1 MRSEHRSWH
10 GWLGALVFALLVLT
24 GIQPFFAGVWGL
36 DRLRLEATL
45 NRHLE
50 TRSPDLEPFLGSVLS
65 ETAAG
70 ERLLFVADPE
80 SDQGWPRMRA
90 VYRLHD
96 RNLTL
101 ADPGGEPGRADAIAT
116 WKTSWR
122 PSGYRLVFSH
132 GEGRI
137 YRPEDSSR

>member
-24 GIQPFFAGVWGL
+24 GIQPFFATVWSL
-36 DRLRLEATL
+36 DRSRLQATL

-50 TRSPDLEPFLGSVLS
+50 TRSPDLERFLGSVLS

-70 ERLLFVADPE
+70 ERLVFVADPE
-80 SDQGWPRMRA
+80 TDQGWPQMRA
-90 VYRLHD
+90 AYRLHD
-96 RNLTL
+96 RNLSL
-101 ADPGGEPGRADAIAT
+101 ANPGVKTGSAGVIAT

-122 PSGYRLVFSH
+122 PSGYRLVSSH
-132 GEGRI
+132 GDGRI
-137 YRPEDSSR
+137 YRAEDSNR

>member
-1 MRSEHRSWH
+1 MKSDRRSWH

-24 GIQPFFAGVWGL
+24 GIQPFFATVWGL

-50 TRSPDLEPFLGSVLS
+50 TRSPDLERFLGSVLS

-70 ERLLFVADPE
+70 ESLLFVADPDM
-80 SDQGWPRMRA
+80 DQGWPRMRA
-90 VYRLHD
+90 AYRLHD
-96 RNLTL
+96 RNLRL
-101 ADPGGEPGRADAIAT
+101 AGPGGEPGRADAIAT

-122 PSGYRLVFSH
+122 PSGYRLISSH

-137 YRPEDSSR
+137 YRPEDSNR